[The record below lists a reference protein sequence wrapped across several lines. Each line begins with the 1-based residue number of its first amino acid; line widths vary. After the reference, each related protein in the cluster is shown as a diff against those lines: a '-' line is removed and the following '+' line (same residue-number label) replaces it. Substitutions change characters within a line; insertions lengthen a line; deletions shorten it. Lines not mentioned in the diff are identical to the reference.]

1 MTDDDEPTPID
12 AVRALRTRGVND
24 PDDLLECGSPAEILA
39 ACHRWDRQQNV
50 KPGLLV
56 HWIRNGQ
63 FHDPGVVHASKTA
76 VHQARFDEYAQRF
89 PVGSV
94 AEPHD
99 RLQQRRWPED
109 ERCPGRMI
117 VVDHAGLSIVAEC
130 DACQFEAAYPVRA
143 LHVLGGPYLRE
154 AQPPEEVF

>member
-1 MTDDDEPTPID
+1 MNDEPRPAD
-12 AVRALRTRGVND
+12 AARALRARGI
-24 PDDLLECGSPAEILA
+24 DDAESFLDCGTPEQILA
-39 ACHRWDRQQNV
+39 ACHRWDRLTGV
-50 KPGLLV
+50 GKGLLV
-56 HWIRNGQ
+56 KWLRNGE
-63 FHDPGVVHASKTA
+63 FHEPTVVKASKAA

-89 PVGSV
+89 PVGSI

-99 RLQQRRWPED
+99 RLQQRRWPD
-109 ERCPGRMI
+109 DQRCPGQMI
-117 VVDHAGLSIVAEC
+117 VVDHAGLTIVAEC